1 MCGELLFPCQ
11 FDVQSSGSLMRQI
24 SIPTTFM
31 AVADYKNI
39 LVAAVTGELSYR
51 HLIKKTYN
59 GANGACVDSIAPDKS
74 LFSTKKYFHFSHF
87 SMKTLCGGA
96 H

>member
-1 MCGELLFPCQ
+1 MQ
-11 FDVQSSGSLMRQI
+11 SDVQSSGSLMRQV

-31 AVADYKNI
+31 SVAAYKNI

-59 GANGACVDSIAPDKS
+59 GACVDSIAPDKS
-74 LFSTKKYFHFSHF
+74 LFFNQKVLSFFSFLHENI
-87 SMKTLCGGA
+87 CGGA